1 MYDPPLILSNHQL
14 PVLGLVPSTSTLT
27 CTQHQYNFDDL
38 VDFAELAHNNIT
50 QRQCVTRA
58 YLILNRSGR
67 FVEAIKAWN
76 RRLPAQ
82 QNWINFKTYFC
93 QAHNEFRETTNLTLE
108 QAAMEQRNAL
118 LVQQIMEGVQSALPE
133 PTLPTN
139 TVELTSEVANVA
151 SVVNQQSQVIP
162 QLTHSHECIRVIKL
176 Q

>member
-1 MYDPPLILSNHQL
+1 MFDAKEEE
-14 PVLGLVPSTSTLT
+14 VRKMT
-27 CTQHQYNFDDL
+27 YNPTHPIDNIFTAIDDL

-162 QLTHSHECIRVIKL
+162 QLTHSHECIRVINSI
-176 Q
+176 